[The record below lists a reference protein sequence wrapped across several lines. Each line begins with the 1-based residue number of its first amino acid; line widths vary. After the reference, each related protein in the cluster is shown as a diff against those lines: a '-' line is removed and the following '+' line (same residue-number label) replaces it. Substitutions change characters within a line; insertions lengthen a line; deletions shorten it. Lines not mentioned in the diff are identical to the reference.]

1 MGMDFSTLLAPPE
14 DKTDKDDEVE
24 VDRFATV
31 KISQC
36 ESRNSSQ
43 CTEEEP
49 QQNGEDVGKEG
60 RPSASEETRNTGSVA
75 GKVFSGYL
83 SAGSNCFV
91 VLLVF
96 ASNLLCQVTTP
107 VNTTVI
113 KCQSISHKLT
123 NQGFLLWL

>member
-1 MGMDFSTLLAPPE
+1 MGMDFSTFLASP
-14 DKTDKDDEVE
+14 DDTTDKDDELE

-31 KISQC
+31 KISQS
-36 ESRNSSQ
+36 ESRKSSQ
-43 CTEEEP
+43 SQCVEEEP

-60 RPSASEETRNTGSVA
+60 KPSTSEETRNTGSVA

-96 ASNLLCQVTTP
+96 ASNLLCQVTRP
-107 VNTTVI
+107 VNTKVKALVI
-113 KCQSISHKLT
+113 S
-123 NQGFLLWL
+123 